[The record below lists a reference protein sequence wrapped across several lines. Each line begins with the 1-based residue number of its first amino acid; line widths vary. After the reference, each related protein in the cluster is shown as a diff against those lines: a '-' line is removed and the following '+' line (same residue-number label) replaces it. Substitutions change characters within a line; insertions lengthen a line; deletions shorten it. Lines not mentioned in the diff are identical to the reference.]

1 MLRSANITEPGEKK
15 SIIKAGIA
23 LLGFSLALTLGA
35 CTTKSVLNVTDTPI
49 STGKALQASQ
59 VQLAIVTAGGVLGWQ
74 IVELKPGMM
83 QGTLQLRD
91 HTAVVEIP
99 YTTTNYSIL
108 FKSGGNRNEKDG
120 QIHKNYNG
128 WVQNL
133 DKGITAAL
141 ARQ

>member
-1 MLRSANITEPGEKK
+1 M
-15 SIIKAGIA
+15 SIIKAGIVV
-23 LLGFSLALTLGA
+23 LRFSLALTLAA
-35 CTTKSVLNVTDTPI
+35 CTTKPVLNVTDTPI

-59 VQLAIVTAGGVLGWQ
+59 VRLAIVGVLGWQ
-74 IVELKPGMM
+74 IVELKPGLM

-99 YTTTNYSIL
+99 YTTTTYSIL
-108 FKSGGNRNEKDG
+108 FKSGTNLNEKDG